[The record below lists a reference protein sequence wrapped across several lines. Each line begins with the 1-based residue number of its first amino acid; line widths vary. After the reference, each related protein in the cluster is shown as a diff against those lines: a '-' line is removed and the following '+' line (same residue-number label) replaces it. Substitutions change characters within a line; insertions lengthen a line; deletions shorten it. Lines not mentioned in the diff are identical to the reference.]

1 MEYKAFKEEE
11 IPYGILSQYGLT
23 QEMIEDLPMHV
34 IDAIL
39 DGRRTPVLPIRIKD
53 DSGNVITSRT
63 RFMLCRQDDGDV
75 DVLFYPQLQHCDIG
89 QYSKEQQDALRE
101 GKAIVAQSPDDGTT
115 KCFVQIDMDT
125 NQVMYVPT
133 PVIGRNLRSLMD
145 SFRLTSAEIQMVQDG
160 EPVTFLE
167 SDEMVTAGIDLNE
180 RTGIR
185 MCTGD
190 VGRWRSQQSTML
202 DKYNF
207 GIFGCW
213 IRDDNGD
220 LNHVNEEDYT
230 DEIWEEQKKVI
241 SKNSGMKR

>member
-1 MEYKAFKEEE
+1 MPTTEAPGEGVVTG
-11 IPYGILSQYGLT
+11 YGTVSK
-23 QEMIEDLPMHV
+23 
-34 IDAIL
+34 
-39 DGRRTPVLPIRIKD
+39 DG
-53 DSGNVITSRT
+53 
-63 RFMLCRQDDGDV
+63 
-75 DVLFYPQLQHCDIG
+75 
-89 QYSKEQQDALRE
+89 
-101 GKAIVAQSPDDGTT
+101 
-115 KCFVQIDMDT
+115 
-125 NQVMYVPT
+125 
-133 PVIGRNLRSLMD
+133 SLMD

-160 EPVTFLE
+160 EPVTFME